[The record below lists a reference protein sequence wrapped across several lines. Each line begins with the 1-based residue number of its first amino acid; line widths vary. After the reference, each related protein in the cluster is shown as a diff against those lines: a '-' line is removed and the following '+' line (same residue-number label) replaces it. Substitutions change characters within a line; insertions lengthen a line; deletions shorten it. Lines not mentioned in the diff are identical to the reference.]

1 MICWQVLHLGVWR
14 GLQGAQLF
22 EGLQRVYVHPLIE
35 NHNQPAC
42 LSIIRHNT
50 AYLTFAL

>member
-22 EGLQRVYVHPLIE
+22 EGLQRVYVHPLIK
-35 NHNQPAC
+35 NYNQPAC
-42 LSIIRHNT
+42 PSTIRRIPE
-50 AYLTFAL
+50 YLTVAL